1 VVFVDGLGI
10 GDIADV
16 VLRDRRQLSADGV
29 LIIVCQLHPDE
40 EHPEPEVI
48 ARGFAPGGA
57 DAAAELLAEV
67 QLCAAQ
73 ALASLSERE
82 TKIVQAHLH
91 DEVAALVYKR
101 ASKRPLI
108 LPVVVEI

>member
-1 VVFVDGLGI
+1 M
-10 GDIADV
+10 
-16 VLRDRRQLSADGV
+16 RRRS
-29 LIIVCQLHPDE
+29 CSPRCSC
-40 EHPEPEVI
+40 
-48 ARGFAPGGA
+48 ARP
-57 DAAAELLAEV
+57 
-67 QLCAAQ
+67 Q

>member
-1 VVFVDGLGI
+1 MFVDGLGI

-40 EHPEPEVI
+40 DHPEPEVI

-57 DAAAELLAEV
+57 EAAAELLPRCS
-67 QLCAAQ
+67 CAPRRRSR
-73 ALASLSERE
+73 ASSERE